1 MRNCYLITGA
11 TSGLGKKIA
20 IELANQ
26 NYSVIISGRNK
37 RKLEKISKMKKNI
50 DSFISIDFEKENNL
64 EDLKNLFTKK
74 KIKLN
79 GIIHFGAIHN
89 FSPLRSISYEIFN
102 KVYRVNVFF
111 FDKFN

>member
-37 RKLEKISKMKKNI
+37 RKLEKIYKMKKNI

-74 KIKLN
+74 KLN
-79 GIIHFGAIHN
+79 
-89 FSPLRSISYEIFN
+89 
-102 KVYRVNVFF
+102 
-111 FDKFN
+111 